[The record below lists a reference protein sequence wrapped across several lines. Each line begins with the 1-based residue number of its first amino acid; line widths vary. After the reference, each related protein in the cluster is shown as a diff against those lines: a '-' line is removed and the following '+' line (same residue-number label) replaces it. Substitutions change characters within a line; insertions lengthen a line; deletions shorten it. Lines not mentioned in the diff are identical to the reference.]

1 MDVGKERTG
10 GRVQFK
16 NEFIPKI
23 IPHYLGVVTTAI
35 FLSLL
40 PTPENV
46 WDSSENGCAQ
56 S

>member
-16 NEFIPKI
+16 NEFIPKR
-23 IPHYLGVVTTAI
+23 IPHYLGIVTTAI

-40 PTPENV
+40 PTPKNF
-46 WDSSENGCAQ
+46 WDSFENGCAQ